1 MGKRWAKAF
10 TRYREIIVSREFF
23 LNHSLRSH
31 RNGIVHAHLH
41 LAIADHWCPVS
52 LETWIATAPLLFATI
67 RDIHSLDAA
76 VDDTF
81 LTTATYYSSQHCCH
95 FYLEIY
101 HMLAGHLS
109 HTLSIPVAL
118 TPMGVELWAILHLD
132 YYSVCVNM
140 DQKVD
145 VVPLLKKAKSSDAQL
160 TSLVDS
166 EVVEQYNKDGFWLP

>member
-1 MGKRWAKAF
+1 
-10 TRYREIIVSREFF
+10 
-23 LNHSLRSH
+23 
-31 RNGIVHAHLH
+31 
-41 LAIADHWCPVS
+41 
-52 LETWIATAPLLFATI
+52 
-67 RDIHSLDAA
+67 
-76 VDDTF
+76 
-81 LTTATYYSSQHCCH
+81 
-95 FYLEIY
+95 
-101 HMLAGHLS
+101 MLAGHLS